1 MKRVSS
7 VKALAGPAAAALCLL
22 ILLFYGVFGD
32 QGQLTTDFSQ
42 SGLAPSF
49 AHPFG
54 TDWMGRD
61 MLTRTLFGMSRSLGV
76 GLLAALIS
84 AAVALVLGT
93 IAAVG
98 GKQADRAVSWVIDL
112 FLGIPHILLVLLI
125 SFALG
130 GGMKGVVVGVAV
142 THWPS
147 LARVVRSELLSLR
160 SAPYLLASRQLG
172 KGPLFL
178 AARHM
183 LPHLLPQLVVGTVLL
198 FPHAILHESAITFLG
213 FGLSPH
219 EPAMGILLA
228 ESMDYLT
235 SGMWWLA
242 VFPGLSL
249 LAGVLLFEYLGSWLQ
264 KRFTSEASI

>member
-1 MKRVSS
+1 M
-7 VKALAGPAAAALCLL
+7 
-22 ILLFYGVFGD
+22 
-32 QGQLTTDFSQ
+32 
-42 SGLAPSF
+42 
-49 AHPFG
+49 G
-54 TDWMGRD
+54 T
-61 MLTRTLFGMSRSLGV
+61 V
-76 GLLAALIS
+76 
-84 AAVALVLGT
+84 
-93 IAAVG
+93 AAVG
-98 GKQADRAVSWVIDL
+98 GKQADRAVSWIIDL

-130 GGMKGVVVGVAV
+130 GGMKGVVVGVAI

-147 LARVVRSELLSLR
+147 LARVVRAELLSIR

-178 AARHM
+178 AVRHM

-249 LAGVLLFEYLGSWLQ
+249 LAGVLLFQYLGGWLQ
-264 KRFTSEASI
+264 KRFTKEASI